1 LASRESARRF
11 QFLREIASG
20 GFGSVY
26 LAKVM
31 HPDGF
36 SRLAAVKLLH
46 RRWTE
51 NEEVTRRMRDEARL
65 LGWLRHRNIVDV
77 VDLTS
82 IDGRAAIVMEFL
94 EAVDLKVIVRAATVS
109 GDYVPPGAAL
119 EVAAYCASALDAAY
133 NRPPYAGEKPLR
145 VIHRDI
151 KPSNIMVDETGLVK
165 VLDFGV
171 ARAEFDTRES
181 ETRELQFG
189 SVDYM
194 PPERL
199 FFEPDTPAADVYSLG
214 STLFEILV
222 LEKLGKAKMS
232 LSKHTSFIEERL
244 AYMRSCLGVSPQEAS
259 MLEDL
264 LRNCLAFEPEHR
276 PSGSDMTTH
285 CRSLS
290 RVMQGPKLNEWAE
303 TAIPPLI
310 AAAREAP
317 RKPNPLTD
325 SVLTEDSLAFGRDQA
340 AKAAAKTAA
349 AEAPAPAPAPTSIP
363 VVIPVSIPGEEPVR
377 RDPPPG
383 WNQAPSHAPQPIHIP
398 ISEPEDVPTVRL
410 SAADVEEQLAKA
422 SLATLKPIERTPK
435 PSGSPSLDL
444 GPSDPWAVGGPRLV
458 SLPMVGGI
466 DAEDEWADLPTRVD
480 QSPLSPLG
488 TPEEDEIPATVIG
501 SGPPPALDAQ
511 GLKDAETVLL
521 PDAINIDALEG
532 LDDFP
537 PMASALSGDDT
548 RLLPIEQSGGGVQSY
563 SEPSLFGDSGG
574 QNDIITPGDAD
585 FDMDDIPPDDISPG
599 PFSAGGLGGPPP
611 AASPIPA
618 AISPIGGGDDTAVF
632 RPGEDPDMMEAPTA
646 YMPYAPEP
654 EPAPAPAPAPVPI
667 ASGPT
672 PPPQLGAP
680 KPMVFDPSP
689 QPSNLPPVNDF
700 GGPQS
705 PGVFDPSRGAP
716 PPPRGPSLS
725 PSTPTSDLV
734 FDPPPPPTPND
745 GKEKSGGGLVRVL
758 ALFAGLVLV
767 VGLAGGGFFAY
778 KTFFADKGET
788 VTPPV
793 PTEQNDPP
801 PDEQPV
807 EQDPPPDEQPGEQD
821 PPPDEQPVEQDPPP
835 DEQPVEAAGGVTF
848 ISKAPNTK
856 KLQVNCSDGSAKGE
870 TQVVID
876 STAAGKCRVTAI
888 LEDRSRLTAV
898 VDVTGGGTFSCF
910 ENGGSACV
918 Q

>member
-1 LASRESARRF
+1 MASRESARRF

-51 NEEVTRRMRDEARL
+51 NEEVSRRMRDEARL

-82 IDGRAAIVMEFL
+82 IDGRAAIVMEYL

-214 STLFEILV
+214 STLFEVLV
-222 LEKLGKAKMS
+222 LEKFGKAKMS
-232 LSKHTSFIEERL
+232 LSKHTSFVEERL
-244 AYMRSCLGVSPQEAS
+244 AYMRSCLGISPQEAG

-264 LRNCLAFEPEHR
+264 LRSCLAFEPEHR
-276 PSGSDMTTH
+276 PSGSEMTTH

-290 RVMQGPKLNEWAE
+290 RIMQGPKLNEWSE

-325 SVLTEDSLAFGRDQA
+325 SVLTEDSLAFGRDKA
-340 AKAAAKTAA
+340 AKAAAKAA
-349 AEAPAPAPAPTSIP
+349 AEAAVEAPPPALSP
-363 VVIPVSIPGEEPVR
+363 VPLPVEEPVR

-383 WNQAPSHAPQPIHIP
+383 WNQAPSHEPQPIHIP

-410 SAADVEEQLAKA
+410 SSEQVAEQIAKA
-422 SLATLKPIERTPK
+422 AQATLKPIERAAK
-435 PSGSPSLDL
+435 PADRPSLDL

-458 SLPMVGGI
+458 SLPMAGGM

-480 QSPLSPLG
+480 QAPLSPLDQPG
-488 TPEEDEIPATVIG
+488 EDDIPATVIG
-501 SGPPPALDAQ
+501 SGPPPALDTQ

-521 PDAINIDALEG
+521 PDAINIDALVG

-537 PMASALSGDDT
+537 PAAGNLSGDDT
-548 RLLPIEQSGGGVQSY
+548 RLLPLEQGGGGVQPF
-563 SEPSLFGDSGG
+563 SEPSLFGGDGSD
-574 QNDIITPGDAD
+574 DIIGPGDGD
-585 FDMDDIPPDDISPG
+585 FDMDDIPPDDVVAG
-599 PFSAGGLGGPPP
+599 PFSAGGLGGAP
-611 AASPIPA
+611 APRPIPA
-618 AISPIGGGDDTAVF
+618 AISPAAGGDETAVF
-632 RPGEDPDMMEAPTA
+632 RPGEAPNMMDDEPHAFN
-646 YMPYAPEP
+646 PYAPEP
-654 EPAPAPAPAPVPI
+654 DPPAAAPSIASGPI

-672 PPPQLGAP
+672 PPPRLGAP
-680 KPMVFDPSP
+680 KPMVFDPGP
-689 QPSNLPPVNDF
+689 AASNLPPVNDF
-700 GGPQS
+700 RGPS
-705 PGVFDPSRGAP
+705 SP
-716 PPPRGPSLS
+716 PPPSGPSLT
-725 PSTPTSDLV
+725 PSAPTSDLV
-734 FDPPPPPTPND
+734 FDPGRAGPPPPAPRD
-745 GKEKSGGGLVRVL
+745 AAEEKSGGGLVRVL
-758 ALFAGLVLV
+758 AMVAGLVLL
-767 VGLAGGGFFAY
+767 VGIAGGGFFAY
-778 KTFFADKGET
+778 KTFIADAPGT
-788 VTPPV
+788 DTPPV
-793 PTEQNDPP
+793 VPVDQDP
-801 PDEQPV
+801 PDEPPVDEPPTEEPPTEEPPVDEPPTEEPPTEEPPV
-807 EQDPPPDEQPGEQD
+807 EEPPGDGG
-821 PPPDEQPVEQDPPP
+821 
-835 DEQPVEAAGGVTF
+835 AAAAGGGVTF
-848 ISKAPNTK
+848 ISKAANTK
-856 KLQVNCSDGSAKGE
+856 KLQVNCSDGSAKGD

-876 STAAGKCRVTAI
+876 STNAGKCRVTAI
-888 LEDRSRLTAV
+888 LDDRSRLTAV
-898 VDVTGGGTFSCF
+898 IDVSGGGTFSCF
-910 ENGGSACV
+910 ENGESACT